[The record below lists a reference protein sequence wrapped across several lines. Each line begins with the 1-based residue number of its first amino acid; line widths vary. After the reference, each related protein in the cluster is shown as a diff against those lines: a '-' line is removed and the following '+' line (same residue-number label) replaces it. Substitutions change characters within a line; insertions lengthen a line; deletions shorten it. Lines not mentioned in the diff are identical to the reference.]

1 MVEKGLVSVI
11 IPTYNRE
18 ILVKKALDSVLGQTY
33 ENFEII
39 VINDGST
46 DNTGNILNEYKK
58 QYPDKVFVVN
68 QVNSGQVV
76 ARNNGIQS
84 CRGEFV
90 AFLDSDDIWLEDKLE
105 KQMPLFSK
113 RVGLVYCGINEIDG
127 HGNVINTVACQP
139 GMRGNI
145 YHDLLVKNR
154 MTGGSV
160 VITRSSIDKVG
171 LFDTKLQ
178 AAENWDL
185 WIRIAKEYLVDYV
198 DEPLIN
204 YRKHGGNMSGNSQ
217 VMAEATERIF
227 QKHFPVVPVDLTLL
241 EAYNKAYSNY
251 YYQLGML
258 YFDQEDYSKARVY
271 LKKMKQHGSLPN
283 CANVVILRSF
293 LGKGVNNFITLS
305 KKLIKKMFLL

>member
-33 ENFEII
+33 SNFEII
-39 VINDGST
+39 IINDGST
-46 DNTGNILNEYKK
+46 DNTVHVLNEYKK
-58 QYPDKVFVVN
+58 RYPDKVIVIN
-68 QVNSGQVV
+68 QGNSGQVV

-105 KQMPLFSK
+105 KQIPLFSK
-113 RVGLVYCGINEIDG
+113 GVGLVYCGINEIDG

-145 YHDLLVKNR
+145 YHHLLVKNR

-160 VITRSSIDKVG
+160 VITRSSINKVG
-171 LFDTKLQ
+171 LFDTNLK

-204 YRKHGGNMSGNSQ
+204 YRKHGGNMSGNSK
-217 VMAEATERIF
+217 VMADATERIF

-251 YYQLGML
+251 YYQLGMV
-258 YFDQEDYSKARVY
+258 YFGQADYFKARAY
-271 LKKMKQHGSLPN
+271 LKKMEQHGNLPN
-283 CANVVILRSF
+283 RAKIVILRSF
-293 LGKGVNNFITLS
+293 LGKGIYEFITSS
-305 KKLIKKMFLL
+305 KKRC